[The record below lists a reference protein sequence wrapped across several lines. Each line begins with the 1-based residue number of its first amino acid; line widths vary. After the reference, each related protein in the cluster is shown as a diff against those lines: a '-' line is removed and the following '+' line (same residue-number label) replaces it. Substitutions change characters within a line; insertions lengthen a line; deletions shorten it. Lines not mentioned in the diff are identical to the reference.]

1 MSLLCLLKYFINKRR
16 MLLYII
22 DSEFIVDTIQDS
34 LKYLGTHNGIRNE
47 DIEQDSYVAFL

>member
-1 MSLLCLLKYFINKRR
+1 